1 MPSSILLIDD
11 DQVLRRVMTAALAEY
26 SVAESASGEEGL
38 AAFSSNSYDLVI
50 CDLILPGIGG
60 FEVIRKM
67 RQLRPAQRVM
77 VVSSFGTEENLLTAL
92 RENVVDFLVK
102 PFSPS
107 QLQSAVRNLLRSDAA
122 IEVVSATRQWIEVR
136 IPASFQVAESLDAF
150 FTALPSDLDG
160 ETRHVIAAA
169 FRELVNNAIEHGC
182 RGDPDGLVSV
192 SCVRMKRGILYRIKD
207 PGWGFDFESIPHAA
221 IANPENDSL
230 RHVQYRQDKG
240 LRPGGY
246 GLVFLRNFADEL
258 IYNENGNEVIFVK
271 YL

>member
-1 MPSSILLIDD
+1 MPFEILLIDD
-11 DQVLRRVMTAALAEY
+11 DQVLRRVMAVALAEY
-26 SVAESASGEEGL
+26 SVSEAASGEEGL
-38 AAFSSNSYDLVI
+38 AAFASNSYDLVV
-50 CDLILPGIGG
+50 CDLLLPGIGG
-60 FEVIRKM
+60 FDVIRKM
-67 RQLRPAQRVM
+67 RQMRPAQRVM
-77 VVSSFGTEENLLTAL
+77 VVSSFGSEDNLLTAL

-102 PFSPS
+102 PFGPS
-107 QLQSAVRNLLRSDAA
+107 QLQNAVRNLLKSDGA

-136 IPASFQVAESLDAF
+136 IPASFQVAESLDTF
-150 FTALPSDLDG
+150 FTNIPTDLDQ
-160 ETRHVIAAA
+160 ETRHVVAAA

-182 RGDPDGLVSV
+182 KGDPDGMVSV

-207 PGWGFDFESIPHAA
+207 PGWGFDIESIPHAA

-230 RHVQYRQDKG
+230 RHLQYRQDKG

-258 IYNENGNEVIFVK
+258 IYNESGNEVIFVK